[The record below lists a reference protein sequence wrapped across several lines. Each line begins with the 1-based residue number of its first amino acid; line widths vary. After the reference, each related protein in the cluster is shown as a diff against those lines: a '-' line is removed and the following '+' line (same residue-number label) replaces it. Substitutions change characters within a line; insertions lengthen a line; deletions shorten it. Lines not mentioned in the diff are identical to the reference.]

1 MGKDQ
6 MAYRNSVA
14 IVENFW
20 NEVWKQPQ
28 NPDAIDRLVTEDFI
42 IASGGNDICS
52 RQEFKRWVKR
62 FQAQVHEHGRGTA
75 DRNRVVQDLL
85 EQGRHHPV
93 HGAAFDL
100 R

>member
-42 IASGGNDICS
+42 LTSGGNDICS
-52 RQEFKRWVKR
+52 RQELKRWVKR
-62 FQAQVHEHGRGTA
+62 FQAQVHDFQFH
-75 DRNRVVQDLL
+75 VV
-85 EQGRHHPV
+85 ES
-93 HGAAFDL
+93 F
-100 R
+100 